1 MKFSSHYD
9 LKLAQDIVFDRLSEF
24 EKFERI
30 AIKRGARVRRLDE
43 GDDIIDGIKWL
54 VGYPLRGK
62 YRIVD
67 LTLVEADVPNSL
79 VFEAQNP
86 TMAGKLRIDVIPLS
100 RTQTR
105 LKVDSVL
112 QPKTLAA
119 RLLVHSMKLARSK
132 FNRRFARRLETF
144 AIRLEEGFD

>member
-1 MKFSSHYD
+1 
-9 LKLAQDIVFDRLSEF
+9 
-24 EKFERI
+24 
-30 AIKRGARVRRLDE
+30 LDE
-43 GDDIIDGIKWL
+43 GDDIIDGIKWQI
-54 VGYPLRGK
+54 GYPLRGK

-67 LTLVEADVPNSL
+67 LTLVEADVPNTL
-79 VFEAQNP
+79 VFDVQNP
-86 TMAGKLRIDVIPLS
+86 TMAGKMRIDVIPLS

-112 QPKTLAA
+112 QPKSLSA

>member
-9 LKLAQDIVFDRLSEF
+9 LKLSQDIVFDRLSEF

-43 GDDIIDGIKWL
+43 GDDIIDGIKWQI
-54 VGYPLRGK
+54 GYPLRGK

-67 LTLVEADVPNSL
+67 LTLVEADVPNTL
-79 VFEAQNP
+79 VFDAQNP
-86 TMAGKLRIDVIPLS
+86 TMAGKIRIDVIPLS

-105 LKVDSVL
+105 
-112 QPKTLAA
+112 
-119 RLLVHSMKLARSK
+119 
-132 FNRRFARRLETF
+132 
-144 AIRLEEGFD
+144 